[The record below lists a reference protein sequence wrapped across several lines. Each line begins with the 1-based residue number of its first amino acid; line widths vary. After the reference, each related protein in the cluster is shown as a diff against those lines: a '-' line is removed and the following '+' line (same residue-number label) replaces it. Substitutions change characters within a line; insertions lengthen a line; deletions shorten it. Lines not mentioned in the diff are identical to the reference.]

1 MSLHP
6 LVSFNRSNRRLI
18 LLLVASHL
26 VWCCAVIGLWSTG
39 QLISAN
45 FTLWSGVFLAVQL
58 YAAAQLILPALLF
71 HPEARNRGFYL
82 FWIGAL
88 LALLW
93 LVNLFPYQGPWQL
106 VGAVMK
112 SASLLLVAT
121 LVGAALARYLHRLWQ
136 IVPVCVV
143 MTLADSVSWLMGP
156 TSGFARQI
164 EKYYRTLDGAPTLI
178 DFFLVKLAF
187 PGVVN
192 LSPVFGISD
201 WIMVVFFAMVA
212 RQHGIDDNLIGGS
225 GESIARR
232 GWIGAYLP
240 VPVAALFLAG
250 LLAQMTD
257 LFIPALPVVALV
269 MLCWYGIWQL
279 GKVKGEK
286 SKVKSEK

>member
-164 EKYYRTLDGAPTLI
+164 ETYYRTLDGPPPMI
-178 DFFLVKLAF
+178 DMFLVKLAF

-192 LSPVFGISD
+192 LFPAFGVSD
-201 WIMVVFFAMVA
+201 WIMVVFFALVA
-212 RQHGIDDNLIGGS
+212 RQHGVDDNLIGGS

-232 GWIGAYLP
+232 GRIGAYLP
-240 VPVAALFLAG
+240 VPVVALFLAG
-250 LLAQMTD
+250 LLAQTTGR
-257 LFIPALPVVALV
+257 FIPALPVIALV
-269 MLCWYGIWQL
+269 MLCWYGIRHL
-279 GKVKGEK
+279 VKGAEVRGK
-286 SKVKSEK
+286 R